1 MGSWNKD
8 NEKEWSKFTKEK
20 RSPRFNFYIFFKN
33 IYIIIKYWIIA
44 LQKGDR
50 QKDERGLERK
60 DRSDDKNK
68 RIKFEDKKE
77 KFVSFSFSLS
87 FFLSFNIL

>member
-1 MGSWNKD
+1 
-8 NEKEWSKFTKEK
+8 
-20 RSPRFNFYIFFKN
+20 
-33 IYIIIKYWIIA
+33 